1 MVHMLV
7 EDVMRKQLVT
17 GKPSMTVSDAAKI
30 MNDFNIGCLI
40 IVDNGKLVGII
51 TDSDMKGIVA
61 RNLDSKK
68 TNVSEVM
75 TSRVLTVEHHK
86 PIDYAIEIMAERS
99 IKRLPVTKEGKLVGL
114 VSVSDIIVV
123 VPSMIH
129 TVSNMLSFDPRRFAG

>member
-7 EDVMRKQLVT
+7 EDVMRKQVIT
-17 GKPSMTVSDAAKI
+17 AKPSISVSEAAKI
-30 MNDFNIGCLI
+30 MNEFNIGCLV
-40 IVDNGKLVGII
+40 IVDNGKLIGII
-51 TDSDMKGIVA
+51 TDSDMKSVVA
-61 RNLDSKK
+61 RGLDAKSTK
-68 TNVSEVM
+68 VSEVM
-75 TSRVLTVEHHK
+75 TKRVLTIEHHK
-86 PIDYAIEIMAERS
+86 PVDYAIEIMAARS